1 MVKHT
6 ETISRLLPTNC
17 LNVFDHFVG
26 LVLQGLSDYLSKS
39 YRVLKGI
46 VLQIEKALIN
56 DHLHK

>member
-6 ETISRLLPTNC
+6 ETISRLLPTNF
-17 LNVFDHFVG
+17 LKVFDHFVG